1 MASDG
6 LTFLGGLL
14 LGLASSLHCAAMCGA
29 IASSLMFA
37 FSNGEPAGKRVEALL
52 AAHAG
57 RVLMYVGAGA
67 ALGAFGSAIYG
78 AFDHAHAYLFMRW
91 AAAVALGWIGLS
103 VAELTPSLAVVDRI
117 AAPIASA
124 LRFGGAASVVS
135 GRAGAFA
142 SGVVWG
148 LLPCGMVYGAL
159 FYAML
164 SGGALHGATAM
175 AGFGLGTLPS
185 VTGVA
190 LGAASFRRLARG
202 AKARLAFG
210 LGIVALAAASLAV
223 PAMSS
228 TVFCFG

>member
-78 AFDHAHAYLFMRW
+78 AFDHTHAYLFMRW

-103 VAELTPSLAVVDRI
+103 VAGLTPSLAVVDRV

-124 LRFGGAASVVS
+124 LRFGGAAAVAS